1 MMMMMTTFDGD
12 DNGIMMMTFEG
23 CANDDN
29 DDLMKMMILMM
40 LFMMTWMLLVVAN
53 MNLDLETVLKVCS
66 RGLVHVLKMLNN
78 EAAKD
83 EKRRSHLSLH
93 GNSPRFGNRKFAGS
107 TSCL

>member
-1 MMMMMTTFDGD
+1 MMMMMMMVTSDDDDGNDGD
-12 DNGIMMMTFEG
+12 GGGDKDVAADDRAILTAVALPSLNFE
-23 CANDDN
+23 
-29 DDLMKMMILMM
+29 LKTE
-40 LFMMTWMLLVVAN
+40 FVF
-53 MNLDLETVLKVCS
+53 KVCS